1 MFYFG
6 TLGIIGL
13 STPDNSYSE
22 FVANYLNFIDP
33 LRSSLLMGAK
43 GFLSLFGFSTFY
55 SDKFTLKLS
64 SGEGVRM
71 VYSCIGYGVMSFWM
85 AFIIAN
91 KGSWKKK
98 IVWVTGGLVAVWL
111 INVLRL
117 SLLLLAGKK
126 QWTVPLGL
134 DHHTW
139 FNIVAYTLIFG
150 MIYFYDRSAKKA
162 SSTFSN
168 QNANQNLQAL
178 S

>member
-13 STPDNSYSE
+13 STPENSYNA
-22 FVANYLNFIDP
+22 FVAYYLNFVDP
-33 LRSSLLMGAK
+33 LRLSLLAGTK
-43 GFLSLFGFSTFY
+43 GFLSILGFTTFFA
-55 SDKFTLKLS
+55 DKFTLKLS
-64 SGEGVRM
+64 TGEGVRM
-71 VYSCIGYGVMSFWM
+71 VYSCIGYGVMSFWA

-98 IVWVTGGLVAVWL
+98 AGWVIGGLIAVWL

-117 SLLLLAGKK
+117 SLLLLADQKD
-126 QWTVPLGL
+126 WTIPLW

-139 FNIVAYTLIFG
+139 FNIVAYTCIFG
-150 MIYFYDRSAKKA
+150 LIYFYDRSLKKTSA
-162 SSTFSN
+162 VVSAPD
-168 QNANQNLQAL
+168 ANKNLQAL